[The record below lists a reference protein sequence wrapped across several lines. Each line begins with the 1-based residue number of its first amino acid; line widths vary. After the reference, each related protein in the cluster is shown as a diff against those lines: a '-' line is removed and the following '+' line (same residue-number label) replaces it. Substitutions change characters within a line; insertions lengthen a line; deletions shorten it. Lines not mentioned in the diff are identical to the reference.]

1 MGELKLTFSPPI
13 FTPKIGLENQVV
25 IIAQIISNLV
35 KIISN
40 LVKIISNLVKIMLLI
55 VFTKIGI
62 VKTISHILPKKCP
75 KRSSKP

>member
-1 MGELKLTFSPPI
+1 MGELKRTFSPPI
-13 FTPKIGLENQVV
+13 FTPKIGPENQVV
-25 IIAQIISNLV
+25 IIA

-62 VKTISHILPKKCP
+62 VKTTSHILPKKCP

>member
-1 MGELKLTFSPPI
+1 MGELKRTFSQPI
-13 FTPKIGLENQVV
+13 FTSKIGLENQVV
-25 IIAQIISNLV
+25 IIAQ
-35 KIISN
+35 IISN

>member
-1 MGELKLTFSPPI
+1 MGELKRTFSPPI
-13 FTPKIGLENQVV
+13 FTPKIDLENQVV
-25 IIAQIISNLV
+25 IIAQ
-35 KIISN
+35 IISN

-62 VKTISHILPKKCP
+62 VKTTSHILPKKCP

>member
-25 IIAQIISNLV
+25 IIAQ
-35 KIISN
+35 IISN

-75 KRSSKP
+75 KRSSKL

>member
-1 MGELKLTFSPPI
+1 MGELKRTISPPI
-13 FTPKIGLENQVV
+13 FTPKIGPENQVV
-25 IIAQIISNLV
+25 IIAQ
-35 KIISN
+35 IISN

-62 VKTISHILPKKCP
+62 VKTISHIPPKKCP

>member
-25 IIAQIISNLV
+25 IIAQ
-35 KIISN
+35 IISN